1 MKEMEERAR
10 WKSTLDVGGGCSG
23 EHTEPA
29 LSLQGHLRGKRV
41 LIKRGMTCQVCNFEL
56 FPRPGSDEKF

>member
-1 MKEMEERAR
+1 MEERAR

-41 LIKRGMTCQVCNFEL
+41 LIKRGMSSLQL
-56 FPRPGSDEKF
+56 